1 MTRRGQVLRIAV
13 IGAGYIGLPTAALLA
28 SKGFLVTAVDNDPN
42 VVEQINGGVS
52 PNLENGLQNLL
63 TLGKATQC
71 LVASAEVPISDV
83 FLITVPTPITE
94 LLKPDLRHVYDA
106 VEAILDKLQLGNI
119 LIIESTIPVNTTQN
133 IAKLIKEKRPELFV
147 PDGEN
152 STIKIAHCPER
163 VLPGNLIEELVR
175 NDRIIGGIDEQSTHS
190 AMEFYGEFVTGNIY
204 GTDSR
209 TAELSKLA
217 ENTFRDIN
225 IAFANELSQI
235 CDKLSINV
243 WELIELTNRHPR
255 VQILNPGP
263 GVGGHCIAVDPWFI
277 AESAPQVSRLIQV
290 ARQVNLDKEIFV
302 VEKILESLKAF
313 NLKNLTL
320 YGLTYKKDVSD
331 FRNSPSINI
340 LKKLSQ
346 MPNLNIEAVDPYFNL
361 SKHGNLI
368 PTSINI
374 LTDESEPKIDHLH
387 VVLVGHD
394 AFLNMSSATYPDLH
408 IINFCGRNPLIS

>member
-1 MTRRGQVLRIAV
+1 MTRKGQVLRIAV

-28 SKGFLVTAVDNDPN
+28 SKGFLVTAVDNNPK
-42 VVEQINGGVS
+42 VVEQINEGVS
-52 PNLENGLQNLL
+52 PYPENGLQKLL
-63 TLGKATQC
+63 TLGKATGC
-71 LVASAEVPISDV
+71 LVASSEVPNSDV

-94 LLKPDLRHVYDA
+94 LFKPDLRHVYDA

-119 LIIESTIPVNTTQN
+119 VIIESTIPVNTTQN
-133 IAKLIKEKRPELFV
+133 IAKLIEEKRPELFV
-147 PDGEN
+147 FDNDRN
-152 STIKIAHCPER
+152 SAIKIAHCPER
-163 VLPGNLIEELVR
+163 VLPGNLIEELVH
-175 NDRIIGGIDEQSTHS
+175 NDRIIGGVNEQSTQS
-190 AMEFYGEFVTGNIY
+190 AMNFYSEFVKGKIY

-235 CDKLSINV
+235 CDELSISV

-277 AESAPQVSRLIQV
+277 AESAPQLSRLIQV
-290 ARQVNLDKEIFV
+290 ARQVNLDKESFV
-302 VEKILESLKAF
+302 VAKILESLNAF
-313 NLKNLTL
+313 NFKNLTL
-320 YGLTYKKDVSD
+320 YGLTYKKNVAD

-340 LKKLSQ
+340 LKQLSLA
-346 MPNLNIEAVDPYFNL
+346 PNLKIEAVDPYFNL
-361 SKHGNLI
+361 SNHGNLI
-368 PTSINI
+368 PSLVSI
-374 LTDESEPKIDHLH
+374 LPDGSEPKKDHLH

-394 AFLNMSSATYPDLH
+394 AFLNINSTAHPELH
-408 IINFCGRNPLIS
+408 ILNFCERNI